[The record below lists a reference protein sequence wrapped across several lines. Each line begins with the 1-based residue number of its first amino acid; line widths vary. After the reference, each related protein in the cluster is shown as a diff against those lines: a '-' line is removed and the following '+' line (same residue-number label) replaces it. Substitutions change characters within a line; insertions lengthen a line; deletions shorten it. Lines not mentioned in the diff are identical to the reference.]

1 MLNQAF
7 NVTECRIMKTNVTEP
22 LAQEI
27 REDLNRL
34 YGPLLASRDLWKV
47 LGYASPGAFRQARLR
62 KRVPVTE
69 FEIEG
74 RSGHFALAID
84 VARWLAEQRS
94 SIPTTK

>member
-1 MLNQAF
+1 MEL
-7 NVTECRIMKTNVTEP
+7 T
-22 LAQEI
+22 
-27 REDLNRL
+27 
-34 YGPLLASRDLWKV
+34 
-47 LGYASPGAFRQARLR
+47 GYASPGAFRQARLR

-94 SIPTTK
+94 LIPPTK